1 MMPDSDTH
9 IVTGAFG
16 YTGRHIARRLLD
28 RGLRVKTL
36 TSRDAGDGPFG
47 DRIEVAPLCFD
58 DPGRLT
64 EHLRGAAAFYNTYW
78 VRFAHGGATHKAAV
92 ANTKTLIRCAAE
104 AGVRR
109 FVHVS
114 ITNPSVDSP
123 LSYFR
128 GKAEL
133 ERALIDSGLSYAIL
147 RPAVLFGE
155 GDILLNNIAW
165 MLRRMPVFGV
175 FGRGDY
181 RLQPVFVEDLADL
194 AVACAMKTENLTL
207 DAVGPETFTYNELV
221 ATLKR
226 TVGSRA
232 GVLHVPPIVGLAIG
246 KCLGWWMR
254 DVVVTREE
262 IAGLMADLL
271 VSHDEPTCPTRLTDW
286 LNKHGHKLGRRYA
299 SELRRHYRKRSI
311 GIERPL
317 SCRSA

>member
-1 MMPDSDTH
+1 MPNSDTH

-16 YTGRHIARRLLD
+16 YTGRHVAQRLLD
-28 RGLRVKTL
+28 CGLRVKTL
-36 TSRDAGDGPFG
+36 TSRDASESPFAG
-47 DRIEVAPLCFD
+47 RVEAMPHCFD
-58 DPGRLT
+58 DPRQLT
-64 EHLRGAAAFYNTYW
+64 EHLRGAVAFYNTYW
-78 VRFAHGGATHKAAV
+78 VRFGHGGATHEAAV

-165 MLRRMPVFGV
+165 MLRRLPVFGV

-181 RLQPVFVEDLADL
+181 RIQPVFVEDMADL
-194 AVACAMKTENLTL
+194 AIACAMRTENLTL
-207 DAVGPETFTYNELV
+207 DAVGPEAFTYDELV
-221 ATLKR
+221 ALLKVDAR
-226 TVGSRA
+226 R
-232 GVLHVPPIVGLAIG
+232 
-246 KCLGWWMR
+246 
-254 DVVVTREE
+254 
-262 IAGLMADLL
+262 
-271 VSHDEPTCPTRLTDW
+271 
-286 LNKHGHKLGRRYA
+286 GHHARGDRWIDGR
-299 SELRRHYRKRSI
+299 SP
-311 GIERPL
+311 GFP
-317 SCRSA
+317 